1 MCDIDTVQTACCGKL
16 VEIHLGIDL
25 DRDPV
30 VSTRNREVAVFCVEH
45 ADPKFSERMTRWV
58 GGEQG
63 DYEFVAL
70 TENAWRNRHHN
81 HPNDSGTDEVKP
93 EAPK

>member
-1 MCDIDTVQTACCGKL
+1 MCDILTVETACCGKL
-16 VEIHLGIDL
+16 VEIHLGMDL
-25 DRDPV
+25 SARPKV
-30 VSTRNREVAVFCVEH
+30 VTSSREVAVYCVEH
-45 ADPKFSERMTRWV
+45 ADPKFAERMVRWV

-81 HPNDSGTDEVKP
+81 HPNDADTEEYKP
-93 EAPK
+93 